1 MTRGIGTLVPVRTKR
16 SILAVCGALFLA
28 AACSSGGGAAPVV
41 FLEKS
46 SAIATADAICKQLNA
61 DIPAL
66 TAAFKSAHANATDA
80 EVRDFFVN
88 TLLPRYDRGV
98 GDIHR
103 VGEPTKDKVGWDE
116 AVIALDKA
124 LSQFKSEIGA
134 DPAKAL
140 ATPTTA
146 FDNANKLFVAYGFKE
161 CGKAT
166 P

>member
-1 MTRGIGTLVPVRTKR
+1 VTRGIGTLVPVRTKR

-46 SAIATADAICKQLNA
+46 AAIAQADAICKQG
-61 DIPAL
+61 
-66 TAAFKSAHANATDA
+66 DA
-80 EVRDFFVN
+80 EIKQLLADFNAAHSNPSVEEARDFWVN
-88 TLLPRYDRGV
+88 TLLPRLDREV

-124 LSQFKSEIGA
+124 LSQLKTEISA
-134 DPAKAL
+134 DPVKTLDGSAS
-140 ATPTTA
+140 
-146 FDNANKLFVAYGFKE
+146 FSNANKLFVAYGFKE
-161 CGKAT
+161 CGK